1 MENKNAK
8 PLPKTLPGYVCQQWK
23 RCGKRNCRCAGGQ
36 LHGPY
41 FYRFGW
47 KNGRQFKEYV
57 RLTAVAE
64 VQRACLEYREQRAEL
79 RKERARVRELIAS
92 LRDYELQV
100 RALMRGKRNA

>member
-23 RCGKRNCRCAGGQ
+23 RCGKTNCRCASGS

-47 KNGRQFKEYV
+47 RNGRQFKQYV
-57 RLTAVAE
+57 RLTDVE
-64 VQRACLEYREQRAEL
+64 VVRQACHSYRHQRAEL
-79 RKERARVRELIAS
+79 RAERQRVRTLITS
-92 LRDYELQV
+92 LREYELQV
-100 RALMRGKRNA
+100 CALMRGVSG

>member
-23 RCGKRNCRCAGGQ
+23 RCGKAKCRCASGR

-47 KNGRQFKEYV
+47 QNGRQYKQYV
-57 RLTAVAE
+57 RLTDVEAVRQACRAYRD
-64 VQRACLEYREQRAEL
+64 QRVELRAE
-79 RKERARVRELIAS
+79 RERVRALITS
-92 LRDYELQV
+92 LREYELQV
-100 RALMRGKRNA
+100 RALLRGVSG